1 MRVQDP
7 GATDGQGNIGGG
19 SAPDQRAP
27 LPDPVEPT
35 TADALDTTPV
45 ERGKVSRWSLRN
57 WRLRSK
63 LAAVM
68 IVPTVTALAL
78 GGLLAAQELDRANE
92 FQQTVDQLDLAA
104 KSATVLH
111 EVQNERTL
119 AVAKIASDRA
129 PDEGALDA
137 QIIKTDRAIADMK
150 SFAGTLE
157 TDVVAEGSQM
167 ARTLDRIDALGPL
180 RIAVR
185 NTSYADLS
193 ALSAYTA
200 VLDQLIQA
208 GREVNTGITDRDL
221 LRRGTT
227 AQALSEA
234 KEYVSRENAAL
245 QIAGRR
251 DGFPAELLS
260 QTRAYQASARAALDT
275 FRSTADPEQVQ
286 LYNDNVSGAEVDD
299 RERIKASAFV
309 FADARS
315 RPAIDV
321 NALTNDGTFV
331 VDRMNKVEG
340 QLLADLRSAA
350 DGLASDALVA
360 FWQFAAIVLL
370 ALLFAIALMLI
381 IARSLLHPLR
391 TLRTN
396 ALDVAYAKLPT
407 TVQGILDN
415 PNPLEAAKRAVEP
428 VPVLTREEIGE
439 VARSF
444 DAVHAQAVKLAA
456 EQALLRENVN
466 GMFVNLSRR
475 SQRLVERQLGVID
488 RLEADEQDPDHLASL
503 FELDHLATRLRRNGE
518 SLLVLS
524 GAGLTKSV
532 SRPVPA
538 VEVIGAAVSEIE
550 QYARVEVGQVPEV
563 SVQGRAIQDLV
574 HLLAEL
580 LDNATYFSEP
590 ETRVTMRAA
599 VTRKRSL
606 AIQITDK
613 GVGMSEEDIEEANKR
628 LADPPAFDVS
638 VTRRMGLYVVARLAK
653 RHGIEVR
660 LRDNEEIDNG
670 IIARIVVPA
679 ELLVATPAAQSLG
692 GPPSQPRIPAQ
703 APMLPPTPTQSS
715 LPPITP
721 VYQQQKPEPP
731 TETWTPAPPPPTPAE
746 TSMAT
751 NGLTP
756 LAQPISLDDLVAGSP
771 NAAFTSRPTDAPLPT
786 SYPVSQQLPV
796 RQVPAPPPPPAPPAA
811 EPAAQEDFG
820 FPTEEP
826 DQPGTD
832 YSDYEALAKQPADDD
847 PDAPTR
853 RLPIYQS
860 VMSRWFSEV
869 EDELDERP
877 PASSSAPA
885 SSELAGPAPETD
897 RSREADRSR
906 EPSAE
911 AEPSA
916 LPKRVPAEPEQ
927 SGFPKRTPDPE
938 AEPEPE
944 VAQEAPAVPEQPTS
958 TPQPEYTEGP
968 PPKPRPVVAS
978 TWQSASDQGWQA
990 AQALLE
996 TRNEEVT
1003 EAGLPKRVP
1012 NAYLVPGSVN
1022 APEQDAF
1029 RDTSVGQ
1036 PSPSAISRSA
1046 AAARSRMASF
1056 QRGFTTGRHAL
1067 SESSAEP
1074 GSYPGAG
1081 NSRTEQ
1087 GTREWQ

>member
-1 MRVQDP
+1 
-7 GATDGQGNIGGG
+7 
-19 SAPDQRAP
+19 
-27 LPDPVEPT
+27 
-35 TADALDTTPV
+35 
-45 ERGKVSRWSLRN
+45 
-57 WRLRSK
+57 
-63 LAAVM
+63 M

-78 GGLLAAQELDRANE
+78 GGLLAAQELERANE

-150 SFAGTLE
+150 SFAGSLG
-157 TDVVAEGSQM
+157 TDVVPEGSQM

-193 ALSAYTA
+193 ALSAYTSL
-200 VLDQLIQA
+200 LDQLVQA

-321 NALTNDGTFV
+321 NALTNDGNFV

-340 QLLADLRSAA
+340 QLLADLRAAA

-360 FWQFAAIVLL
+360 FWQFAAIVLV

-590 ETRVTMRAA
+590 ETKVTMRAA

-679 ELLVATPAAQSLG
+679 ELLVATPAPQSLG
-692 GPPSQPRIPAQ
+692 GPPSQPRLPAQ
-703 APMLPPTPTQSS
+703 PSTPPTQSS

-721 VYQQQKPEPP
+721 VYQQQKPERPA
-731 TETWTPAPPPPTPAE
+731 ETWSPSPPPPTPAE
-746 TSMAT
+746 TSAT
-751 NGLTP
+751 SNGLTP
-756 LAQPISLDDLVAGSP
+756 LAQPISLDDLVAGSS
-771 NAAFTSRPTDAPLPT
+771 NAAFTSKPTDAPLT
-786 SYPVSQQLPV
+786 SSFPVPQQLPV
-796 RQVPAPPPPPAPPAA
+796 RQPAA
-811 EPAAQEDFG
+811 APEPEPEPQPAAQEDFG

-826 DQPGTD
+826 DQPATD
-832 YSDYEALAKQPADDD
+832 YSDYQALANQPADDD

-869 EDELDERP
+869 EDELDEQQ
-877 PASSSAPA
+877 SQAPA
-885 SSELAGPAPETD
+885 SSELAGPAAD
-897 RSREADRSR
+897 RDRTREAERQAQP
-906 EPSAE
+906 EPASQA
-911 AEPSA
+911 AP
-916 LPKRVPAEPEQ
+916 
-927 SGFPKRTPDPE
+927 
-938 AEPEPE
+938 EPEPE
-944 VAQEAPAVPEQPTS
+944 QPATQAAQAAQSSPAVPEQATS
-958 TPQPEYTEGP
+958 TPEPEFTEGP

-996 TRNEEVT
+996 TRSEEIT

-1012 NAYLVPGSVN
+1012 NAYLVPGSVG

-1067 SESSAEP
+1067 AENAGEP
-1074 GSYPGAG
+1074 GSYPGASS
-1081 NSRTEQ
+1081 SRTEQ